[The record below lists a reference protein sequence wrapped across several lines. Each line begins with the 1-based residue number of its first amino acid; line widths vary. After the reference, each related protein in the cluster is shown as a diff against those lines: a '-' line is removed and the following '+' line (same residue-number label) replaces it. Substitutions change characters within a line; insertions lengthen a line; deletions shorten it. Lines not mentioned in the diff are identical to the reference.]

1 MPMATATMPASPMGV
16 SKQRVRPCFFCKPSV
31 TRKTPPKNPT
41 SSPKVRT
48 LGSRVMVTSSA
59 EFNAW
64 IMFMVGTASDS
75 QFLAL
80 TAQMPGHVL
89 EYVLEHRFHAGLGFG
104 AQRAERHRF
113 SVGGLNFVVRFLS
126 RLDVLR
132 IRPFAELGKM
142 AFQALDR
149 IAQRPFLAFVR
160 GAIAVGIV
168 ARGMAFDAIGVKLDH
183 RRAVIG
189 ARAIRG
195 PLCRGID
202 CEKIVAVDAQTRNAV
217 TYGARSERR
226 ALTAGDTRETRNRP
240 LIVDHIQDHWRAI
253 DTGEIHRVME
263 ITLGGGAFA
272 DPARGDARVALVGRR
287 HRPAD
292 GLGKLRAQIS
302 GNGEE
307 SKCFRRVHDRKLAAL

>member
-1 MPMATATMPASPMGV
+1 MPMATATMPASPMGG

-160 GAIAVGIV
+160 GAIAVGLV
-168 ARGMAFDAIGVKLDH
+168 A
-183 RRAVIG
+183 
-189 ARAIRG
+189 
-195 PLCRGID
+195 RGID

-307 SKCFRRVHDRKLAAL
+307 SKCFRRVHDRKLPAL